1 MLDSNMNITDVI
13 NHTTNSVSDEQ
24 IKQIAEDIINNI
36 ERKDM
41 KIGSL
46 YFDNYSYSFS
56 KNRNSLIIIDNT
68 TIKEKLFETLK
79 TSILIFIISESIII
93 IVSRNLTKWIIKP
106 VEESFNKQKQFV
118 EDVSHELKTPLSV
131 IIASSEALENEP
143 KEEKWLRNI
152 KSESE
157 RMNNLISN
165 LLDMAKSESINT
177 EQYSNQNLSKLI
189 EMAVL
194 TFESL
199 VYY

>member
-1 MLDSNMNITDVI
+1 
-13 NHTTNSVSDEQ
+13 
-24 IKQIAEDIINNI
+24 
-36 ERKDM
+36 M
-41 KIGSL
+41 KIGNL

-194 TFESL
+194 TFL
-199 VYY
+199 KV

>member
-1 MLDSNMNITDVI
+1 
-13 NHTTNSVSDEQ
+13 
-24 IKQIAEDIINNI
+24 
-36 ERKDM
+36 M

-131 IIASSEALENEP
+131 IICKFGSSR
-143 KEEKWLRNI
+143 K
-152 KSESE
+152 
-157 RMNNLISN
+157 
-165 LLDMAKSESINT
+165 
-177 EQYSNQNLSKLI
+177 
-189 EMAVL
+189 
-194 TFESL
+194 
-199 VYY
+199 